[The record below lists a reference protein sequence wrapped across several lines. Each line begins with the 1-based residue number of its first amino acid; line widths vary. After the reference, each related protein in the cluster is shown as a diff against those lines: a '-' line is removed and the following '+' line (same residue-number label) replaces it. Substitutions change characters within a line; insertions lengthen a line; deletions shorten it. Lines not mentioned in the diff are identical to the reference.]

1 MNTAGLLEM
10 HKAFNGFVVPIKPSS
25 KRPDATMS
33 RKQRGTTSWKNHANS
48 YFSHAATP
56 DEVREWAMEGLGIGM
71 IAGRSGASVLEID
84 APDLILPLLDC
95 LSGLRTATA
104 STRRG
109 FHIYLK
115 ESPGLVNQDIACPVF
130 CDKDSPCY
138 IGQSHLASVRAEGE
152 IAVLPPA
159 PSREWLLAPKE
170 VGFADAPA
178 ALLDLCES
186 FREIARRRKPDPR
199 QEDEVKQ
206 PEIVETPVEGAT
218 LLDFEVSPDVKNL
231 VTSPSSPLIPA
242 IVRELGGEGL
252 KVRCPYHP
260 PDESPSATL
269 WLSRSGWS
277 LVDHHSSPA
286 ESVMLSQLAADRRT
300 GYLDRLRAGEANQH
314 RHLVSRQV
322 GKMRRGTRESWVWLA
337 LLAEE
342 VGVAVLPPGKLPDT
356 LEGYTPDGLRLMCF
370 IEKWDQ
376 GFRYAFGTD
385 VIPLA
390 RRWLVSVVFAMP
402 SDNEKFL
409 AWRHAFNE
417 VDKAIFHAIRQELM
431 ERVAQGKVGL
441 GGTAALFRLL
451 GKGVSE

>member
-1 MNTAGLLEM
+1 
-10 HKAFNGFVVPIKPSS
+10 
-25 KRPDATMS
+25 
-33 RKQRGTTSWKNHANS
+33 
-48 YFSHAATP
+48 
-56 DEVREWAMEGLGIGM
+56 
-71 IAGRSGASVLEID
+71 
-84 APDLILPLLDC
+84 
-95 LSGLRTATA
+95 
-104 STRRG
+104 
-109 FHIYLK
+109 
-115 ESPGLVNQDIACPVF
+115 
-130 CDKDSPCY
+130 
-138 IGQSHLASVRAEGE
+138 
-152 IAVLPPA
+152 
-159 PSREWLLAPKE
+159 
-170 VGFADAPA
+170 
-178 ALLDLCES
+178 
-186 FREIARRRKPDPR
+186 
-199 QEDEVKQ
+199 
-206 PEIVETPVEGAT
+206 VETPVDGAV
-218 LLDFEVSPDVKNL
+218 LLDFEVRPDVRDFI
-231 VTSPSSPLIPA
+231 TSPSSALIPA
-242 IVRELGGEGL
+242 IVRDLGGQGL
-252 KVRCPYHP
+252 AVPCPFHP
-260 PDESPSATL
+260 PDTDPSATL
-269 WLSRSGWS
+269 FLGRSGWS
-277 LVDHHSSPA
+277 LIDHHSSPA

-342 VGVAVLPPGKLPDT
+342 VGVAALPPGKLPDT

>member
-1 MNTAGLLEM
+1 
-10 HKAFNGFVVPIKPSS
+10 
-25 KRPDATMS
+25 
-33 RKQRGTTSWKNHANS
+33 
-48 YFSHAATP
+48 
-56 DEVREWAMEGLGIGM
+56 
-71 IAGRSGASVLEID
+71 
-84 APDLILPLLDC
+84 
-95 LSGLRTATA
+95 
-104 STRRG
+104 
-109 FHIYLK
+109 
-115 ESPGLVNQDIACPVF
+115 
-130 CDKDSPCY
+130 
-138 IGQSHLASVRAEGE
+138 
-152 IAVLPPA
+152 
-159 PSREWLLAPKE
+159 
-170 VGFADAPA
+170 
-178 ALLDLCES
+178 
-186 FREIARRRKPDPR
+186 
-199 QEDEVKQ
+199 
-206 PEIVETPVEGAT
+206 
-218 LLDFEVSPDVKNL
+218 
-231 VTSPSSPLIPA
+231 
-242 IVRELGGEGL
+242 
-252 KVRCPYHP
+252 
-260 PDESPSATL
+260 
-269 WLSRSGWS
+269 
-277 LVDHHSSPA
+277 
-286 ESVMLSQLAADRRT
+286 MLSQLAADRRT